1 MLIAPM
7 VDMIFFPVIENVT
20 SISPSV
26 PALAEQE
33 WEKISALARD
43 SAAKAAVLS
52 SAVRINAKIIV
63 LTLFGVVFVII

>member
-1 MLIAPM
+1 MRKWYA
-7 VDMIFFPVIENVT
+7 DYARET
-20 SISPSV
+20 TG
-26 PALAEQE
+26 